1 MLNRKT
7 ASENRFFLL
16 AAPREVAMIKTGGDE
31 GVHHTGYA
39 EKPNNR

>member
-16 AAPREVAMIKTGGDE
+16 APSLGSK
-31 GVHHTGYA
+31 
-39 EKPNNR
+39 NRKDGAVGKE